1 MSKFNNIK
9 KEKVE
14 DIFEVNEPV
23 VEEVNEP
30 AIEEVEEVIEKVEL
44 LPTYIVDVE
53 KLNVRAS
60 ASTNADIVT
69 VLNKDDKISG
79 SKEGEWIKLS
89 NNNGFVMAKFVK

>member
-23 VEEVNEP
+23 VEEVNDP
-30 AIEEVEEVIEKVEL
+30 VVEEVEEVIEKVE

-69 VLNKDDKISG
+69 VLNKGDKISG
-79 SKEGEWIKLS
+79 SKEGEWIKLD

>member
-23 VEEVNEP
+23 VEEVNDP
-30 AIEEVEEVIEKVEL
+30 VVEEVIEKVEL
-44 LPTYIVDVE
+44 PIYIVDVE
-53 KLNVRAS
+53 KLNVRAEAS
-60 ASTNADIVT
+60 ANADIVT
-69 VLNKDDKISG
+69 VLNRGDKISG
-79 SKEGEWIKLS
+79 SKEDEWIKLS